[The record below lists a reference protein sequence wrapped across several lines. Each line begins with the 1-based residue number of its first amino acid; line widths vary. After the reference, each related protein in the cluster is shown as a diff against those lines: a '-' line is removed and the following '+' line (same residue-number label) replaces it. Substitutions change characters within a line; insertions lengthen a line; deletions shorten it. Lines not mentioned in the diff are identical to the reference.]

1 MEYKEFHLGQAIM
14 ALLVNCVLFWL
25 ASMLCC
31 IEAGSY

>member
-1 MEYKEFHLGQAIM
+1 MEYKEFHLWQAVL
-14 ALLVNCVLFWL
+14 ALLINSVLFWL